1 METLWNTFTGIKNIF
16 QLNPLRTDS
25 QASLISAN
33 SSIEQGLDNPQFDNI
48 QKDNSSV
55 SDFENNYSVLE
66 NESITH
72 RVDIEH
78 LGDESVVESVSV
90 VEEQPTAAAD
100 SSALIPANEV
110 VEEESICEKICWWI
124 AVLVDAGNLI

>member
-1 METLWNTFTGIKNIF
+1 METLWNTFAGIRNIF

-25 QASLISAN
+25 QASLISEN
-33 SSIEQGLDNPQFDNI
+33 STFARGLDNPQFENI
-48 QKDNSSV
+48 QNDNSSV
-55 SDFENNYSVLE
+55 GYFENSILE

-72 RVDIEH
+72 RVDIEL

-100 SSALIPANEV
+100 SSALIPSNEV